1 MQGPLGYLPAPLR
14 AFMARYPLDLELWLA
29 RDAQARL
36 SAELNG
42 LLPPGSERVA
52 LEGAA
57 RGALHGP
64 AVMLFTAEDLRDDD
78 QRGVLLSAA
87 RQARPGRPVVYGQQL
102 SSVELLDTIN
112 TWQVEQIISADE
124 QGLGPLVEAILQA
137 HQAIHVEY
145 ALSNALAE
153 YRSQR
158 MRLQFAEEQ
167 ARGQQGRRQQERRQT
182 IARAAADLLRGEL
195 AIQLEQVGHLAE
207 LTPPLGGRFPPSGK
221 LCQQCLA
228 GLRASEAM
236 LTELQ
241 GWAQGRS
248 KASVAAAARQEE
260 LVPLVEAAVALA
272 RLDPLARERTIKLE
286 VHTKQV
292 RALMERHQMLWIV
305 RDLLRAALRVTDAGD
320 TVEVHVSE
328 EEGRA
333 VIEIWDFA
341 RGLRRDNDNPLFNSW
356 RGVPGTDE
364 ALPLRALAEEVI
376 ERQGGTLELT
386 GILRSG
392 TCFRVRLLKY

>member
-1 MQGPLGYLPAPLR
+1 MQGLIGYLPAPLR

-29 RDAQARL
+29 RDAGARL
-36 SAELNG
+36 SGELNG
-42 LLPPGSERVA
+42 LLPPGSEHVA
-52 LEGAA
+52 LEDAA
-57 RGALHGP
+57 RGVLQGP
-64 AVMLFTAEDLRDDD
+64 AVMLVTAEDLRDDD

-87 RQARPGRPVVYGQQL
+87 RLARPGRPVVYGQQL
-102 SSVELLDTIN
+102 SSVELLDMIN
-112 TWQVEQIISADE
+112 TWQVEQIVSADE
-124 QGLGPLVEAILQA
+124 QGLEPLVEAILQA

-153 YRSQR
+153 YRGQR

-167 ARGQQGRRQQERRQT
+167 ARNQQGRRQQERRQT
-182 IARAAADLLRGEL
+182 IARGAADLLRGEL
-195 AIQLEQVGHLAE
+195 AIQLEHVGHLAE
-207 LTPPLGGRFPPSGK
+207 LTPPLGGRFPPGGK

-241 GWAQGRS
+241 GWARGRG
-248 KASVAAAARQEE
+248 KASAPAARQEE

-272 RLDPLARERTIKLE
+272 RLDPLAQKRTIKLE
-286 VHTKQV
+286 VHAAQV
-292 RALMERHQMLWIV
+292 KALMERHQMLWIV

-341 RGLRRDNDNPLFNSW
+341 RGLRRDNDNPLFASW
-356 RGVPGTDE
+356 RGAPGADE
-364 ALPLRALAEEVI
+364 VLPLRALAEAVI